1 MRISHWSSDVCSSDL
16 LGLVGTL
23 SGTIDALARQTDYL
37 ALNATIEAA
46 RAGEAGRGFRVVAGE
61 VKKLAQDTRAV
72 TGDIDRRIRLLNDE
86 AVAIIENLKTGIT
99 QGQEERT
106 GASEVTSALAVIYQF
121 VRQFEH
127 RTARVAERVDAR
139 RVAAECVQGGRETG

>member
-1 MRISHWSSDVCSSDL
+1 MDSVNGMIDL
-16 LGLVGTL
+16 VVGLDHRLNALGEALGLVGTL

-86 AVAIIENLKTGIT
+86 RSEEHTSELQSLMRNSYAVFCLKKQKTKHYRT
-99 QGQEERT
+99 DQQEQNTR
-106 GASEVTSALAVIYQF
+106 
-121 VRQFEH
+121 
-127 RTARVAERVDAR
+127 
-139 RVAAECVQGGRETG
+139 

>member
-1 MRISHWSSDVCSSDL
+1 MASSHAGCERAMDSVNGMIDL
-16 LGLVGTL
+16 VVGRDHRLNALGEALGLVGTL

-99 QGQEERT
+99 RSEEHT
-106 GASEVTSALAVIYQF
+106 SELQSLMRSSYAVF
-121 VRQFEH
+121 
-127 RTARVAERVDAR
+127 
-139 RVAAECVQGGRETG
+139 CL

>member
-1 MRISHWSSDVCSSDL
+1 MIRRPPRSTRTD
-16 LGLVGTL
+16 TL
-23 SGTIDALARQTDYL
+23 FPYTTLFRSIDALARQTDYL

-86 AVAIIENLKTGIT
+86 AVANIANLKTRLT
-99 QGQEERT
+99 QRQDARA
-106 GASEVTSALAVIYQF
+106 GASKVTSPA
-121 VRQFEH
+121 
-127 RTARVAERVDAR
+127 ARKGA
-139 RVAAECVQGGRETG
+139 G

>member
-1 MRISHWSSDVCSSDL
+1 MDSVNGMIDL
-16 LGLVGTL
+16 VVGLDHRLNALGEALGLVGTL

-86 AVAIIENLKTGIT
+86 AVAIIENLKTGIDRKST
-99 QGQEERT
+99 RLN
-106 GASEVTSALAVIYQF
+106 AS
-121 VRQFEH
+121 H
-127 RTARVAERVDAR
+127 
-139 RVAAECVQGGRETG
+139 